1 MMRRVIMV
9 MVATIALLTGLFLS
23 ARYHAEP
30 PVVSQ
35 TPPRSN
41 LVGEQRPDF
50 KLGSNTGEFVS
61 PSDYA
66 GKALLI
72 NFWATW
78 CAPCRHEM
86 PMLVDLQN
94 EFGAQGLQVIGIAVD
109 DVESA
114 RSFAAEYGISYPVLL
129 GAADVMQTS
138 SDYGNVEG
146 VLPYSVLVDR
156 SGIIRWQHSG
166 EIPREV
172 FEDLLADFL

>member
-1 MMRRVIMV
+1 MMRRMVIV
-9 MVATIALLTGLFLS
+9 LVAAVALLTGLFLS

-30 PVVSQ
+30 PVIAQQS
-35 TPPRSN
+35 PRSD

-50 KLGSNTGEFVS
+50 RLGSNSGEFVS
-61 PSDYA
+61 PSDYD
-66 GKALLI
+66 GKILLI

-94 EFGAQGLQVIGIAVD
+94 EFEAEGLQVLGVAVD

-114 RSFAAEYGISYPVLL
+114 RGFAANYGISYPILL

-146 VLPYSVLVDR
+146 VLPYSVLVDS
-156 SGIIRWQHSG
+156 SGVIRWQHAG
-166 EIPREV
+166 EIQREQFV
-172 FEDLLADFL
+172 VLLKEHL